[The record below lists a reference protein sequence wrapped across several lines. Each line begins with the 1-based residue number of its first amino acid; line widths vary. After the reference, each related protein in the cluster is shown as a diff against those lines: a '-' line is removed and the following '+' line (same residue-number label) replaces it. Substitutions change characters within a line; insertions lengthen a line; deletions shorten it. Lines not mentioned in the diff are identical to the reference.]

1 MTAPVRIGVAGV
13 GRIGRM
19 HAAIIARQTPG
30 ARLVAVADADASSAA
45 YVASELGVD
54 ALPVDE
60 LIASSEVD
68 AIAICTS
75 SATHVDLIVRAAAA
89 GKAAFCE
96 KPISLDLD
104 EVDGALSAVEQAGV
118 PFMVGFNR
126 RFDPGHRAVRDAV
139 QSGAVG
145 DVHLARITS
154 RDPAPPPV
162 SYVLGSGGIFV
173 DMTIHD
179 FDMARYIVGSP
190 VVEVYATG
198 AVLIDPAIGEAG
210 DLDTAV
216 AVLTHAN
223 GALTTI
229 DNSRQAVYG
238 YDQRVEVLGSAGM
251 ALSDNVP
258 RDRARVLTAQG
269 TTEASLQYF
278 FLDRYRESFVLEWA
292 AFTDYVAKGGP
303 SPVPGTDARAPVA
316 IGLAAWQS
324 VREGR
329 PVAVERG

>member
-104 EVDGALSAVEQAGV
+104 EVDRALSAVEQAGV

-126 RFDPGHRAVRDAV
+126 RFDPGHRAVRMP
-139 QSGAVG
+139 SSRG
-145 DVHLARITS
+145 LWETCTS
-154 RDPAPPPV
+154 RA
-162 SYVLGSGGIFV
+162 SR
-173 DMTIHD
+173 
-179 FDMARYIVGSP
+179 A
-190 VVEVYATG
+190 AT
-198 AVLIDPAIGEAG
+198 
-210 DLDTAV
+210 
-216 AVLTHAN
+216 
-223 GALTTI
+223 
-229 DNSRQAVYG
+229 R
-238 YDQRVEVLGSAGM
+238 R
-251 ALSDNVP
+251 
-258 RDRARVLTAQG
+258 RRR
-269 TTEASLQYF
+269 
-278 FLDRYRESFVLEWA
+278 
-292 AFTDYVAKGGP
+292 
-303 SPVPGTDARAPVA
+303 
-316 IGLAAWQS
+316 
-324 VREGR
+324 
-329 PVAVERG
+329 